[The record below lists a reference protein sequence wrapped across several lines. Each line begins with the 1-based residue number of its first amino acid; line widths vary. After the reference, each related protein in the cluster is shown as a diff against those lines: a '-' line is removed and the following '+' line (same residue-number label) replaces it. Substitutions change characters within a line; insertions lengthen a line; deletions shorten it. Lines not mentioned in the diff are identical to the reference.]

1 MTTLRIFVS
10 SPGDVGEERSITA
23 KVIAQLRE
31 EFEGRVELDPIF
43 WEHEPLRATASFQ
56 EQLPKPSETDLV
68 ILILWSRLGTRLPAH
83 ITRPDG
89 SMYASG
95 TEFEFEDAL
104 NGHRSKG
111 TPDLM
116 VYRKTARPVTELDS
130 EEAVLERLSQKKAL
144 EGFVA
149 KWFRGG
155 DGSFTAAFHAFE
167 SPAAYEQLLEEH
179 LRKLLSGKL
188 KLESAPVA
196 VKPKWQEGSPFRGL
210 QAFDMQHAPIF
221 FGRTKAIGDLLN
233 AFRKQAA
240 AGKAFVLVLGMSGCG
255 KSSLVRAGLLPNLIQ
270 PGVIEGIGLWRH
282 GIMRPADTSGDLIDA
297 LAATLLRPEALP
309 ELESSGTD
317 VKELAQ
323 LLRESPKGAVALV
336 KSSLM
341 QAAAEV
347 GRNEK
352 LAEVPQARLALFV
365 DQLEEMFTLEHIS
378 ATEREAFVRAI
389 SELARSGMVWVSAT
403 LRSDFYARCV
413 ELPELIALKEGTGQY
428 DLLPPTPS
436 EIGQMI
442 LQPARMAGLRFE
454 ENPQT
459 NVSLDDVLREEASR
473 DPEALPL
480 LEFALD
486 QLYKRCG
493 EGGVLTYAA
502 YEAMGGVEQALAT
515 HAEEVFQSL
524 PKGVQGSLG
533 TVLGALVTPGLGQQL
548 HIARRRAVLESLT
561 RTPQARALVESFVT
575 HRLFVTDK
583 LENGTAV
590 VGVAHEALLRR
601 WPRVANW
608 VAENSEMLRMRA
620 RLAAAAALWVEQGR
634 EQTFLLPAGKSLA
647 EAQKLVAR
655 DRASFADDEVAYVEA
670 SGRQSRSH
678 RTRRRVAGL
687 TAAVLVL
694 ALVGGW
700 LWYRVAYVWPHVEY
714 YANIAPRWGVPDG
727 IRPLNKEQ
735 VSHRGTSFRLTRKGR
750 RGMVVK
756 VEAINGQGVY
766 TASHDVGTYIG
777 DTVSKNFTGTREC
790 RWEYTFDAQGRA
802 TSEKAY
808 DRSGRLVYTF
818 QYSSPETGYYQDANG
833 YPRAR
838 AGSGAAYVRFVRITE
853 GPQAGLNRE
862 IRFTDAGGRAQPNQD
877 EVFGV
882 RCTYDDRGVIVKY
895 QYIDAAGNPMAG
907 KDGVAGENRQYD
919 ENCQVTRVA
928 YFDAQDKPARNKD
941 GYAQYTRKYD
951 EYGNG
956 IEAEVFDEQG
966 HPSEY
971 NGYSI
976 IRSAFDDSGNL
987 IRESYFEADGSA
999 GLNTDWFH
1007 SVELEYDSRGNS
1019 TRARYLDEKGKP
1031 TRSKL
1036 QIAGIS
1042 RRFDAQDNIIEEI
1055 YLDENGQPTAGR
1067 DGASKYQ
1074 FKYDEKGNQT
1084 ELAAF
1089 DAQGQPI
1096 MNSQGYARQTIKYD
1110 DRNNAIEWSYFDEEN
1125 KPCRGTVGYA
1135 RQVARYDDRGNCLEE
1150 AYYGPNGK
1158 LTLYQHDYA
1167 RITWVYDDH
1176 GNKVDES
1183 YFDEQDKPTRMR
1195 NGVARCL
1202 MKYDQRGMKTET
1214 IYLDEQGR
1222 PAWHKSGNT
1231 RYTSKYDDWGHLIE
1245 EAYYDPSG
1253 NLVRIREGYALMTW
1267 KVDARGNR
1275 LEQCS
1280 YDEHRQLIGD
1290 KDGIAKMTWTYD
1302 PAGNKTSEKYFGA
1315 DGRPLGYKGMFVEM
1329 RFTYDDRGNE
1339 IERRYLDAA
1348 GNQTWSGDGSY
1359 GTLTQYD
1366 GRGNQVRLTYLDAKN
1381 QPYARAKGYAIVV
1394 STYDDRNNQVSQ
1406 SYLDENE
1413 KSVMSPSGY
1422 ASISNEYDS
1431 RGRLVRRRLL
1441 GTDGKPLAAPAIA
1454 MQTHA
1459 YDERGN
1465 QIEEAYF
1472 NAAGEPTLDHRG
1484 CAAYANAYDERGNRI
1499 EDRYYDAKGKLTVGS
1514 VGYARMT
1521 MRYDDRGNRIEEAY
1535 YGADDQLMLTDG
1547 GYARLTAR
1555 YDERGNS
1562 IEIVYYDQ
1570 SNQVAPNDNHYARV
1584 TRKFDNRGNVIEQVY
1599 FDAEG
1604 NPTNHADGN
1613 AKMIWRYDDRD
1624 HEIEAAFYD
1633 EQGNLVMSG
1642 YGYARRT
1649 SQYDGRGNM
1658 IEQSYFDQDNRLANC
1673 DEKYAKVT
1681 HKYDQRGQ
1689 EVENAYFGPDG
1700 KPTRQR
1706 RGYAKLQ
1713 IEYDRL
1719 GNVTARHYFDPDGKP
1734 AHPSVVV
1741 RQVDAGSAAEKSG
1754 VEQWDILINYNG
1766 VELKDSIHFGELTG
1780 AGGTGKRKLVVQRGD
1795 DQTTLVV
1802 PAGKIGVEVMDWVIV
1817 KQKPTTEPAERE

>member
-31 EFEGRVELDPIF
+31 EFEGRAELEPIF

-68 ILILWSRLGTRLPAH
+68 ILILWSRLGTRLPSH
-83 ITRPDG
+83 ITRADG
-89 SMYASG
+89 SLYASG

-116 VYRKTARPVTELDS
+116 VYRKTAKPVTELDS

-144 EGFVA
+144 DGFVA

-167 SPAAYEQLLEEH
+167 SPAAFEQLLEEH

-188 KLESAPVA
+188 KLEGAPVA
-196 VKPKWQEGSPFRGL
+196 VKPKWQEGSPFMGL
-210 QAFDMQHAPIF
+210 QAFDVQHAPIF

-233 AFRKQAA
+233 AFRKQST

-282 GIMRPADTSGDLIDA
+282 GIMRPADTSGDLVDG
-297 LAATLLRPEALP
+297 LAATLLRPTALP
-309 ELESSGTD
+309 ELESAGTD

-336 KSSLM
+336 KSALM
-341 QAAAEV
+341 QAAQEV
-347 GRNEK
+347 ARNEK

-365 DQLEEMFTLEHIS
+365 DQLEEIFTLEHIS
-378 ATEREAFVRAI
+378 AAEREVFVRAI

-413 ELPELIALKEGTGQY
+413 ELPELVALKEGTGQY

-454 ENPQT
+454 ENPQS
-459 NVSLDDVLREEASR
+459 NVSLDDVLREEASK

-524 PKGVQGSLG
+524 TKGVQGALG

-548 HIARRRAVLESLT
+548 HIARRRAAMESLT
-561 RTPQARALVESFVT
+561 RTPQTKALVESFVS

-608 VAENSEMLRMRA
+608 VTENAEMLRMRA
-620 RLAAAAALWVEQGR
+620 RLAAAAALWAEQGR
-634 EQTFLLPAGKSLA
+634 AQTFLLPAGKALA
-647 EAQKLVAR
+647 DAQKLVAR

-714 YANIAPRWGVPDG
+714 YANIVPRWGIPDG
-727 IRPLNKEQ
+727 IRALTKEQ
-735 VSHRGTSFRLTRKGR
+735 VGHRGTSFRLTRKGR
-750 RGMVVK
+750 RGVVMR

-790 RWEYTFDAQGRA
+790 RWEFTSDVQGRA
-802 TSEKAY
+802 TAEKAY

-853 GPQAGLNRE
+853 GSQAGLNRE
-862 IRFTDAGGRAQPNQD
+862 IRFTDAGGKAQPNQD

-882 RCTYDDRGVIVKY
+882 RCTYDDRGLIVKY

-919 ENCQVTRVA
+919 DHFQLIHVA
-928 YFDAQDKPARNKD
+928 YFDAQDKPVRSKE
-941 GYAQYTRKYD
+941 GYGQYTRKYD
-951 EYGNG
+951 QYGNG
-956 IEAEVFDEQG
+956 TEAEVLDEEG

-976 IRSAFDDSGNL
+976 IRSTYDESGNL
-987 IRESYFEADGSA
+987 ATESYFEADGSP

-1007 SVELEYDSRGNS
+1007 SVVLKYDARGN
-1019 TRARYLDEKGKP
+1019 TTKALYLDAQGNP

-1036 QIAGIS
+1036 LIAGIS
-1042 RRFDAQDNIIEEI
+1042 RQYDAQDNIIEEV
-1055 YLDENGQPTAGR
+1055 YLDEKGQPTAGR
-1067 DGASKYQ
+1067 DGASKYT

-1084 ELAAF
+1084 ELSAF
-1089 DAQGQPI
+1089 DAQGKPV
-1096 MNSQGYARQTIKYD
+1096 MNSQGYAHQTIKYD
-1110 DRNNAIEWSYFDEEN
+1110 DRNNAIEWAFFDEQG
-1125 KPCRGTVGYA
+1125 KPCRGSGGYA
-1135 RQVARYDDRGNCLEE
+1135 RQASKYDDRGNCLEE
-1150 AYYGPNGK
+1150 AYYGPDGK
-1158 LTLYQHDYA
+1158 LSLYQHDYA
-1167 RITWVYDDH
+1167 RITWVYDEH
-1176 GNKVDES
+1176 GNKVEEAYYDEKN
-1183 YFDEQDKPTRMR
+1183 KPTRMR

-1231 RYTSKYDDWGHLIE
+1231 RFTSKYDDWGHLIE
-1245 EAYYDPSG
+1245 EAYYDPAG

-1275 LEQCS
+1275 LEQSS

-1290 KDGIAKMTWTYD
+1290 KEGIATMAWTYD
-1302 PAGNKTSEKYFGA
+1302 TAGNKTSEKYFGA
-1315 DGRPLGYKGMFVEM
+1315 DGRPLGYRGMFVEM
-1329 RFTYDDRGNE
+1329 RFTHDDRGNE

-1348 GNQTWSGDGSY
+1348 GKRTWSGDGSY

-1366 GRGNQVRLTYLDAKN
+1366 GRGNKVRWMYVDGNDK
-1381 QPYARAKGYAIVV
+1381 PYAKANGYAIVIN
-1394 STYDDRNNQVSQ
+1394 TYDDRNNLKTEA
-1406 SYLDENE
+1406 YLDENE
-1413 KSVMSPSGY
+1413 KPVKVSAGY
-1422 ASISNEYDS
+1422 ASLANEYDS
-1431 RGRLVRRRLL
+1431 RGRMIRRHLL
-1441 GTDGKPLAAPAIA
+1441 GTDGKPLAAPAVA
-1454 MQTHA
+1454 LQT
-1459 YDERGN
+1459 
-1465 QIEEAYF
+1465 
-1472 NAAGEPTLDHRG
+1472 
-1484 CAAYANAYDERGNRI
+1484 NAYDERGNLVEESYFDASGKPTFGSGGWAKASYAFDDRGNRT
-1499 EDRYYDAKGKLTVGS
+1499 EARYYDDKGELTVAD
-1514 VGYARMT
+1514 VGYARQAVK
-1521 MRYDDRGNRIEEAY
+1521 YDDRGNRIDEAY
-1535 YGADDQLMLTDG
+1535 YGADDQLMLVDG
-1547 GYARLTAR
+1547 GYARLTAK

-1562 IEIVYYDQ
+1562 TEIVYYDQ
-1570 SNQVAPNDNHYARV
+1570 SNQIAPNGNNYARV
-1584 TRKFDNRGNVIEQVY
+1584 TRKFDARGNVIEQAY

-1604 NPTNHADGN
+1604 QPTEHADGN
-1613 AKMIWRYDDRD
+1613 ARMVWKFDDRD
-1624 HEIEAAFYD
+1624 HETDAAFYD
-1633 EQGNLVMSG
+1633 KEGKLVMSG
-1642 YGYARRT
+1642 YGYARRA
-1649 SQYDGRGNM
+1649 SRYDGRGNM
-1658 IEQSYFDQDNRLANC
+1658 IEQSYFDQNNKPANC
-1673 DEKYAKVT
+1673 NEKYAKIT
-1681 HKYDQRGQ
+1681 IQYDQRGQ
-1689 EVENAYFGPDG
+1689 EIENAYFGPDG

-1734 AHPSVVV
+1734 AQPSVVV
-1741 RQVDAGSAAEKSG
+1741 RDVEGGSAAESAG
-1754 VEQWDILINYNG
+1754 VEQWDILVRYNG
-1766 VELKDSIHFGELTG
+1766 VDLKDSIHFGELTSA
-1780 AGGTGKRKLVVQRGD
+1780 AGRGKRKLVVRRGD
-1795 DQTTLVV
+1795 EEKTLAV

-1817 KQKPTTEPAERE
+1817 QEEPATEPAERE